1 MTGLTSLALLAS
13 VFLGVS
19 DFLGGLLSR
28 TVKLVTVLL
37 ISQVVGTI
45 AFLPRL
51 LLESP
56 FKDGGR
62 ALPWGV
68 IAGLAT
74 AIAVASLFRA
84 LAIGTMGVVAPI
96 TSLGVV
102 VPALAGIIRGDDLTI
117 LLGLGLVVAV
127 VGTLF
132 TSGPEIRRR
141 SEGGTRSIVLAVV
154 AALSFGIAN
163 LSVALGSAHNVTT
176 TLLSDSLVVTV
187 IYAVAALV
195 LRTRP
200 VAKGWPLAGIV
211 AIGLLGISAN
221 LCFALATREGDLSV
235 VAVLASVYPVVT
247 VLLGWR
253 IFKER
258 LRPLQILGV
267 IAVFVGVALVAATAA
282 G

>member
-1 MTGLTSLALLAS
+1 MIGLTSLALVAS
-13 VFLGVS
+13 FSLGVS

-37 ISQVVGTI
+37 ISQVVGTF

-51 LLESP
+51 LFESP
-56 FKDGGR
+56 FKDGWA

-68 IAGLAT
+68 VGGLAT
-74 AIAVASLFRA
+74 AIAVAALFRA

-102 VPALAGIIRGDDLTI
+102 VPALAGIIRGDELTFVM
-117 LLGLGLVVAV
+117 GLGLLIAI
-127 VGTLF
+127 VGTVLS
-132 TSGPEIRRR
+132 SGLEIRGR
-141 SEGGTRSIVLAVV
+141 SEVATRSVVLAAV
-154 AALSFGIAN
+154 AALGFGVAN
-163 LSVALGSAHNVTT
+163 LSVALGSVHNVTT

-187 IYAVAALV
+187 IYAIAALV
-195 LRTRP
+195 LRTAP
-200 VAKGWPLAGIV
+200 VATGWPLAGIV
-211 AIGLLGISAN
+211 VIGLLGISAN
-221 LCFALATREGDLSV
+221 LCFALATRAGDLSV

-258 LRPLQILGV
+258 LHPLQI
-267 IAVFVGVALVAATAA
+267 VGVSATFLGIAMLVATS
-282 G
+282 GR